1 MASKKTSLE
10 QLQADVRSR
19 LQTEKL
25 DPKELLK
32 LELLSSLEK
41 YTKAMFKAQ
50 YRRSFAMNDHFKMI
64 FKALEDVVDGKCKRL
79 IINMPPRYG
88 KCLSLDTTVF
98 TPNGLKTIGD
108 IVESLLCRQF

>member
-19 LQTEKL
+19 IQTEKL

-50 YRRSFAMNDHFKMI
+50 YRHSFAMNDHFKMI

-88 KCLSLDTTVF
+88 KTETVIKSF
-98 TPNGLKTIGD
+98 SSWCFALNPAWKFL
-108 IVESLLCRQF
+108 